1 MESQLGRGQ
10 PGGSVRYIPISDCDY
25 QMNSRMQ
32 LQRGCCLYGGEFQGA
47 RRRPSFARGQA
58 IHHSPFQQPSPYF
71 TLCRSQPGAHT
82 SFVSGLIATAKAK
95 TSALKSFEYAS
106 LSWPRIP
113 AVPRRSASSAQNFLR
128 WYNPIQHKTTQC
140 ISNHKSLS
148 TVQVPDDLRKAMANL
163 GVPNANEARAVDAR
177 QEIDL
182 KVAPAVPCSI
192 RKNDRDATA
201 CCRLGAVSHVFKR
214 NSFAVASAA

>member
-10 PGGSVRYIPISDCDY
+10 PGRSVRYIPNSDCEY
-25 QMNSRMQ
+25 EMNCCMQ

-47 RRRPSFARGQA
+47 RRRPSFSRGQA
-58 IHHSPFQQPSPYF
+58 IHHIPFQHPSPHF
-71 TLCRSQPGAHT
+71 TIFRSQPGAHT

-95 TSALKSFEYAS
+95 TSALKSSEYVS
-106 LSWPRIP
+106 LSWLRIL
-113 AVPRRSASSAQNFLR
+113 AVQRRSASSAQNFLR
-128 WYNPIQHKTTQC
+128 WYNAMQHKTTQY
-140 ISNHKSLS
+140 SFNHKNLS

-182 KVAPAVPCSI
+182 KVARTV
-192 RKNDRDATA
+192 
-201 CCRLGAVSHVFKR
+201 L
-214 NSFAVASAA
+214 NSKMTVT